1 MTDFGGGGP
10 EYGARQTAPKPAL
23 IPYLILLGL
32 VCLPSYAQYSGG
44 TGTPEDP
51 YQIATAQDLVDLGDN
66 PNDYDKH
73 FILTAEIDLSGYTF
87 NQAIIAPDTEPS
99 SPGFFHGT
107 VFSGSFD
114 GNGHSILNLV
124 ITGRAYLGLFGQIG
138 SQAKASNLGIVD
150 VDVISIGADHDNI
163 GGLVGENF
171 GSVVNCYS
179 SGTVTGEAYVGGL
192 VGVNSGSIR
201 TSFSTG
207 TVIGGLAGGLMGY
220 SWGGTI
226 TASYSTGTVTGVSDV
241 GGLVGSNSGSITTS
255 YSTGNVTGNGGV
267 GGLVGISFDSITAS
281 YSTGSVT
288 GFDDVGGLVGS
299 DWFGTGVVTSS
310 FWDREASARGGS
322 DGGTGLTTVLMQ
334 DLDTF
339 LKAGWDFMNEN
350 ENGTE
355 DIWWILDGQD
365 YPRLWWE
372 LDEP

>member
-1 MTDFGGGGP
+1 MVPDRP
-10 EYGARQTAPKPAL
+10 RRNRRM

-44 TGTPEDP
+44 TGTPEDA

-150 VDVISIGADHDNI
+150 VNVISIGADHDNI

-207 TVIGGLAGGLMGY
+207 TVLEVLPAASWDIAGAGPSPRAIAPAP
-220 SWGGTI
+220 SW
-226 TASYSTGTVTGVSDV
+226 SE
-241 GGLVGSNSGSITTS
+241 
-255 YSTGNVTGNGGV
+255 
-267 GGLVGISFDSITAS
+267 
-281 YSTGSVT
+281 
-288 GFDDVGGLVGS
+288 
-299 DWFGTGVVTSS
+299 
-310 FWDREASARGGS
+310 RCRR
-322 DGGTGLTTVLMQ
+322 
-334 DLDTF
+334 
-339 LKAGWDFMNEN
+339 
-350 ENGTE
+350 
-355 DIWWILDGQD
+355 
-365 YPRLWWE
+365 PRRQQ
-372 LDEP
+372 

>member
-1 MTDFGGGGP
+1 MEKTL
-10 EYGARQTAPKPAL
+10 A
-23 IPYLILLGL
+23 
-32 VCLPSYAQYSGG
+32 VWS
-44 TGTPEDP
+44 
-51 YQIATAQDLVDLGDN
+51 
-66 PNDYDKH
+66 
-73 FILTAEIDLSGYTF
+73 
-87 NQAIIAPDTEPS
+87 
-99 SPGFFHGT
+99 T
-107 VFSGSFD
+107 V
-114 GNGHSILNLV
+114 
-124 ITGRAYLGLFGQIG
+124 
-138 SQAKASNLGIVD
+138 
-150 VDVISIGADHDNI
+150 
-163 GGLVGENF
+163 
-171 GSVVNCYS
+171 YS

-207 TVIGGLAGGLMGY
+207 TVIGGLAGGLVGY

-226 TASYSTGTVTGVSDV
+226 TASYSTGTVTGVS
-241 GGLVGSNSGSITTS
+241 
-255 YSTGNVTGNGGV
+255 
-267 GGLVGISFDSITAS
+267 
-281 YSTGSVT
+281 
-288 GFDDVGGLVGS
+288 DVGGLVGS

>member
-1 MTDFGGGGP
+1 M
-10 EYGARQTAPKPAL
+10 
-23 IPYLILLGL
+23 
-32 VCLPSYAQYSGG
+32 
-44 TGTPEDP
+44 
-51 YQIATAQDLVDLGDN
+51 
-66 PNDYDKH
+66 
-73 FILTAEIDLSGYTF
+73 
-87 NQAIIAPDTEPS
+87 
-99 SPGFFHGT
+99 
-107 VFSGSFD
+107 
-114 GNGHSILNLV
+114 
-124 ITGRAYLGLFGQIG
+124 
-138 SQAKASNLGIVD
+138 
-150 VDVISIGADHDNI
+150 
-163 GGLVGENF
+163 
-171 GSVVNCYS
+171 
-179 SGTVTGEAYVGGL
+179 
-192 VGVNSGSIR
+192 
-201 TSFSTG
+201 
-207 TVIGGLAGGLMGY
+207 
-220 SWGGTI
+220 
-226 TASYSTGTVTGVSDV
+226 SDV